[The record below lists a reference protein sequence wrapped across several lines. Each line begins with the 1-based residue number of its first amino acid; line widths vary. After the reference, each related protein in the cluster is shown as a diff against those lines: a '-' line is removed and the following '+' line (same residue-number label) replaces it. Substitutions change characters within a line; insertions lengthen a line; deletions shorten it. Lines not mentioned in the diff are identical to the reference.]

1 MILTVELDFTPTHS
15 LSYFPMLF
23 LLVELVAARNEN
35 ALFGL
40 SCLKK
45 TFFFF
50 FKGFVFLDFE
60 VVGRCQ
66 TDGLGGREGCVYL
79 QRRAGVRGASWAS
92 HAAQI
97 RNPGPPDD
105 S

>member
-1 MILTVELDFTPTHS
+1 MELDFPPTHS

-23 LLVELVAARNEN
+23 ILVEVVAARNKN
-35 ALFGL
+35 APFGL

-45 TFFFF
+45 PFFF

-60 VVGRCQ
+60 AVGRCQ
-66 TDGLGGREGCVYL
+66 MDGLGGCEGCIYL
-79 QRRAGVRGASWAS
+79 QRRAGVHGASWAS

-97 RNPGPPDD
+97 RNPGPPG
-105 S
+105 